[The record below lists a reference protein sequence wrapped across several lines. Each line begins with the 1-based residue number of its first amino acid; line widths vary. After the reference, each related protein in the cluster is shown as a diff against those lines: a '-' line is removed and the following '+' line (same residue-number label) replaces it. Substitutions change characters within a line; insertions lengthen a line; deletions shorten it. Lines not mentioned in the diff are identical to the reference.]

1 MSYIVSP
8 TAIFCSFA
16 LSVCYAL
23 QPQELTSETSM
34 AWTHRNPVTLHDL
47 SHAAEQ
53 RTRLGYHLQG
63 VVLDIREILALGEMN
78 VKGLIHVH
86 TCMEMRHF
94 QNATTVRTRR
104 SKMAQFLL
112 QNIFFFQKPKKDMES
127 VSPHS
132 TIVLVAQK
140 VKLRLSGFCAQ
151 HRLWGQSSSASS
163 WRLVSHLPCSA
174 IACCKVSS
182 SCLAPVKINAICR
195 SVDYVAAASP
205 PSFLQVA
212 VLTAHYLTFTILK
225 FGLCAEAG
233 KHGKKRARFNIIRMS
248 QNWFDEKKIKF
259 TVIEISRQ

>member
-112 QNIFFFQKPKKDMES
+112 FCRTFFLFFKSQKR
-127 VSPHS
+127 
-132 TIVLVAQK
+132 T
-140 VKLRLSGFCAQ
+140 
-151 HRLWGQSSSASS
+151 WGQFRHIQQLFWSRRKWNYIWADSAHNTVYEASP
-163 WRLVSHLPCSA
+163 V
-174 IACCKVSS
+174 
-182 SCLAPVKINAICR
+182 APVPGDSYHTCH
-195 SVDYVAAASP
+195 VV
-205 PSFLQVA
+205 Q
-212 VLTAHYLTFTILK
+212 
-225 FGLCAEAG
+225 
-233 KHGKKRARFNIIRMS
+233 
-248 QNWFDEKKIKF
+248 
-259 TVIEISRQ
+259 